1 MMTRRGPGSP
11 VSGVAAW
18 LALAA
23 LCLSAPAD
31 ARHHIR
37 YPALP
42 ADTAAVWH
50 PKTYPP
56 RPRIAYA
63 GLPLDERI
71 APDDFAFDDDGDDD
85 APLSPAEAARL
96 EAEYARR
103 ELGQTYTPDPAIWR
117 IGDKD
122 TTIYL
127 FGTVHILPP
136 GFRWRTDK
144 IDWIVAHTQALL
156 VESVEDE
163 PGAAQ
168 LMNGAAPGAP
178 KLLPLRERV
187 SPDHRDTL
195 QRFMDGL
202 PPDADQVLNG
212 LPTWIAAAA
221 ISYVRDYRA
230 GDIPGQGADDWL
242 EDAFRSA
249 GKPVSAIEDSAKVI
263 ATVSAIPDAEQR
275 RMLDAAL
282 DAPEVKVEELRAPL
296 HAWAKG
302 EIGPGSAL
310 TVDLPG
316 ASGTSALTAP
326 LLTQRNRAW
335 AAALAAR
342 LKRPGT
348 ILFAAGAGHFIGP
361 DSLLDLLRAKG
372 IKVKRVE

>member
-11 VSGVAAW
+11 ASGVAAW

-31 ARHHIR
+31 ARHRIP
-37 YPALP
+37 YPVLP
-42 ADTAAVWH
+42 PDAAVSWH

-63 GLPLDERI
+63 SLPRDERI
-71 APDDFAFDDDGDDD
+71 APDDFTFDQDSDD
-85 APLSPAEAARL
+85 APLSPQETARL

-103 ELGQTYTPDPAIWR
+103 ELGQTYTPNPAIWR
-117 IGDKD
+117 IGDRD

-136 GFRWRTDK
+136 GFRWRTEKLDG
-144 IDWIVAHTQALL
+144 IVAHAQALL
-156 VESVEDE
+156 VESVDDE
-163 PGAAQ
+163 PGAAK
-168 LMNGAAPGAP
+168 LMNGAKPGGP
-178 KLLPLRERV
+178 PLPPLLDRV
-187 SPDHRDTL
+187 SPDHRATL
-195 QRFMDGL
+195 KRFMDGL
-202 PPDADQVLNG
+202 PPEASKVLDG
-212 LPTWIAAAA
+212 LPTWITAAA
-221 ISYVRDYRA
+221 ISFVRDYRA

-249 GKPVSAIEDSAKVI
+249 GKPVGAIEDGSKVL
-263 ATVSAIPDAEQR
+263 ARVSAIPDAEQR

-282 DAPEVKVEELRAPL
+282 DAPEVKVEALRAPL

-326 LLTQRNRAW
+326 LLTERNRAW
-335 AAALAAR
+335 AGALAAR

-348 ILFAAGAGHFIGP
+348 ILFAAGAGHFIGQ
-361 DSLLDLLRAKG
+361 DSVLALLRARG
-372 IKVKRVE
+372 IKVTRVE